1 MRIKPFKLFENTQ
14 NPQMSF
20 TVDQFDAFC
29 EAVSQWEKKTGQKVI
44 WSLYGNPNR
53 QDGYNSLWTK
63 DNAKKYWETYLRGG
77 KTFTLAE
84 LGDSLVGIL
93 HKGDQVEMAYDNLD
107 NRVDERSA
115 KTLLGSEEFPLF

>member
-1 MRIKPFKLFENTQ
+1 MKIKSFKLFENTE

-29 EAVSQWEKKTGQKVI
+29 EAVSKWEETGEKVFWAI
-44 WSLYGNPNR
+44 YLNPNK
-53 QDGYNSLWTK
+53 QEGYNSLRTK
-63 DNAKKYWETYLRGG
+63 DTAKKYWEMYLRGG

-107 NRVDERSA
+107 NRIDESSA
-115 KTLLGSEEFPLF
+115 KTLLGQ